1 MGMRFFVVSRMTP
14 SSMRAV
20 VCDRLGDPS
29 VLKLEQLPVPQP
41 GPADVLIKVGA
52 ASVNFPDVLMLSA
65 GYQHKPE
72 LPFVPGMEGAGT
84 IEVAGG
90 EVKNWRA
97 GDKVI
102 FGVRPGAMA
111 EYVRVAASGNLM
123 RLPEGWSFAEGS
135 AFRVGAQTAYH
146 SLVHRA
152 NLKRGEVLLVHG
164 ASGGVGLAAVQLGKH
179 LGARVI
185 ATGSDDA
192 RLAVVRENGADLVVN
207 YRTQD
212 FVAVVKDTTDGR
224 GADVIYDPVG
234 GEVLEKSVR
243 AAAYGARLLVVG
255 FTSGGPSNLMS
266 NHILIKGL
274 SVLGVRA
281 GETIRRQSPELG
293 RDYVGEL
300 PRLAALGVMRPHI
313 SHRFPMERAADA
325 FRLLIDRKVVGKAV
339 IEMTNSG

>member
-1 MGMRFFVVSRMTP
+1 
-14 SSMRAV
+14 MRAV

-29 VLKLEQLPVPQP
+29 VLKLEERPIPEP
-41 GPADVLIKVGA
+41 GPSDVLIKVGA

-72 LPFVPGMEGAGT
+72 LPFIPGMEGAGT
-84 IEVAGG
+84 ISAIGA
-90 EVKNWRA
+90 EVKNWRV

-102 FGVRPGAMA
+102 FGVRPGSTSGGAFA
-111 EYVRVAASGNLM
+111 DYVRVPASGNLM
-123 RLPEGWSFAEGS
+123 RLPSGWSDAEGA
-135 AFRVGAQTAYH
+135 AFRVGATTAYH

-152 NLKRGEVLLVHG
+152 QLTPREVLLVHG

-192 RLAVVRENGADLVVN
+192 RLAVVSENGADLVVN
-207 YRTQD
+207 YRTAD
-212 FVAVVKDTTDGR
+212 FVAVVKAVTDGH
-224 GADVIYDPVG
+224 GADVVYDPVG
-234 GEVLEKSVR
+234 GEVLEKSLR

-255 FTSGGPSNLMS
+255 FTSGGPTRIMS
-266 NHILIKGL
+266 NHVLIKGL
-274 SVLGVRA
+274 SILGVRA
-281 GETIRRQSPELG
+281 GETVRRQSPELG
-293 RDYVGEL
+293 QDYASEL

-325 FRLLIDRKVVGKAV
+325 FRVLIDRKVVGKAV
-339 IEMTNSG
+339 IEM

>member
-1 MGMRFFVVSRMTP
+1 
-14 SSMRAV
+14 MRAV

-29 VLKLEQLPVPQP
+29 VLKIEERPVPVP
-41 GPADVLIKVGA
+41 GPADLLIKVGA

-84 IEVAGG
+84 IEAIGG
-90 EVKNWRA
+90 EVKNWQV

-102 FGVRPGAMA
+102 FGMKPGAFA
-111 EYVRVAASGNLM
+111 DYVRVPASGTLM
-123 RLPEGWSFAEGS
+123 RLPAGWSFAEGA

-152 NLKRGEVLLVHG
+152 GLKQRDVLLVHG
-164 ASGGVGLAAVQLGKH
+164 ASGGVGMAAVQLGKH
-179 LGARVI
+179 LGAQVI

-192 RLAVVRENGADLVVN
+192 RLAIVREQGADLVVN
-207 YRTQD
+207 YRTSD
-212 FVAVVKDTTDGR
+212 FVALVKGMTDGR

-234 GEVLEKSVR
+234 GEVLEKSMR

-255 FTSGGPSNLMS
+255 FTSGGPSTIMS

-274 SVLGVRA
+274 SILGVRA
-281 GETIRRQSPELG
+281 GETVRRQSPELG
-293 RDYVGEL
+293 QDYADEL

-313 SHRFPMERAADA
+313 SHRFPIERAADA
-325 FRLLIDRKVVGKAV
+325 FRALIDRKVVGKAV
-339 IEMTNSG
+339 IEMV

>member
-1 MGMRFFVVSRMTP
+1 
-14 SSMRAV
+14 MRAV

-29 VLKLEQLPVPQP
+29 VLKIEERPIPEP

-72 LPFVPGMEGAGT
+72 LPFIPGMEGAGT
-84 IEVAGG
+84 ITAVGA
-90 EVKNWRA
+90 EVKSWKP

-111 EYVRVAASGNLM
+111 EYACVPAGGNLM
-123 RLPEGWSFAEGS
+123 RMLKDWSWAEGA
-135 AFRVGAQTAYH
+135 AFRVGATTAYH

-152 NLKRGEVLLVHG
+152 ALKKREVLLVHG
-164 ASGGVGLAAVQLGKH
+164 ASGGVGMAAVQLGKH
-179 LGARVI
+179 LGAQVI
-185 ATGSDDA
+185 ATGSSDE
-192 RLAVVRENGADLVVN
+192 RLAVVREQGADLAIN
-207 YRTQD
+207 LATSD
-212 FVAVVKDTTDGR
+212 FVAVVKGMTDGR

-234 GEVLEKSVR
+234 GEVLEKSLR

-255 FTSGGPSNLMS
+255 FTSGGPTKIMS
-266 NHILIKGL
+266 NHVLIKGL
-274 SVLGVRA
+274 SILGVRA
-281 GETIRRQSPELG
+281 GESARRGAPDLA
-293 RDYVGEL
+293 RDYVEEL

-325 FRLLIDRKVVGKAV
+325 FRALIERKVIGKAV
-339 IEMTNSG
+339 IEIAP